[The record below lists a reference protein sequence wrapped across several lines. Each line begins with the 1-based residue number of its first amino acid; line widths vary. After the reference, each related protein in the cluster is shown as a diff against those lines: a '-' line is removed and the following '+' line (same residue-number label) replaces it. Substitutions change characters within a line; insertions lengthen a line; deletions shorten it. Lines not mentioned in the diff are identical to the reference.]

1 MQHAE
6 GRVANPEDF
15 PENPLRE
22 RLEQVGRHPHKT
34 CRLALRTNGGGGGGR
49 GIGGGGLVTT
59 QWMDTVGD
67 ILLDLSRFTQC
78 LHA

>member
-6 GRVANPEDF
+6 GRVANPEDC
-15 PENPLRE
+15 PENPLIE

-34 CRLALRTNGGGGGGR
+34 CGGGGGGR